1 MLVVRFSFS
10 VDVSFPGDEGSFS
23 SVAAGSCLRE
33 GRLLQL
39 PRPRLCSPGVIHGFV
54 LSDELSIGS
63 MMLSKAR
70 TKCGREELVSMEALR
85 LSELLAFGGVS
96 PATSRDGEGQ
106 VDAEVTRAALMGRY
120 PYTCRASLSR
130 GPSDVVRFMQKLGQE
145 SRKEEEE
152 DQEIGA
158 NKVFKKVREKSKI
171 RNSLTKH
178 GHSHYHDHDHEEE
191 YDEKEPEWHSEP
203 GGVTGTKVFQSVS
216 SDYTKSIELEPL
228 RDDEMMDTSDL
239 MIRCLLHLSPI
250 LWSVTFDPGRFNL
263 FTYSF
268 IGNQEAHIQVFKFE
282 SSLSYL
288 MFCFIDVIGCLL
300 ISFMDVWKKSTN
312 PVGALKSS
320 KRSKGKTTKHL

>member
-1 MLVVRFSFS
+1 MCIPYRCVFSDP
-10 VDVSFPGDEGSFS
+10 DVS
-23 SVAAGSCLRE
+23 
-33 GRLLQL
+33 
-39 PRPRLCSPGVIHGFV
+39 
-54 LSDELSIGS
+54 SDSL
-63 MMLSKAR
+63 MAR
-70 TKCGREELVSMEALR
+70 SW
-85 LSELLAFGGVS
+85 
-96 PATSRDGEGQ
+96 
-106 VDAEVTRAALMGRY
+106 
-120 PYTCRASLSR
+120 
-130 GPSDVVRFMQKLGQE
+130 FMQKLGQE

-203 GGVTGTKVFQSVS
+203 EEIVPPGTKVFQSVS

>member
-1 MLVVRFSFS
+1 
-10 VDVSFPGDEGSFS
+10 
-23 SVAAGSCLRE
+23 
-33 GRLLQL
+33 
-39 PRPRLCSPGVIHGFV
+39 
-54 LSDELSIGS
+54 
-63 MMLSKAR
+63 
-70 TKCGREELVSMEALR
+70 
-85 LSELLAFGGVS
+85 
-96 PATSRDGEGQ
+96 
-106 VDAEVTRAALMGRY
+106 
-120 PYTCRASLSR
+120 
-130 GPSDVVRFMQKLGQE
+130 MQKLGQE

-191 YDEKEPEWHSEP
+191 YDEKETEWHKEIVP
-203 GGVTGTKVFQSVS
+203 PWTKVFQFVS

-250 LWSVTFDPGRFNL
+250 LWSVTFDAGRFNL

-300 ISFMDVWKKSTN
+300 I
-312 PVGALKSS
+312 
-320 KRSKGKTTKHL
+320 